1 MVSGVQRWL
10 HEALHS
16 YVRAA
21 PVDSVGAALQ
31 FRRPGRR
38 AGAAPTRQSY
48 NMPFVLGPSVDIRV
62 LPSLSLET
70 GVLYHRIGRST
81 DNFVS
86 FYPENAVTLG
96 FETSHGSALEL
107 PLLAKF
113 RFKSERSAWRPF
125 LTAGPT
131 VRRTS
136 ITTDSSRST
145 SILSGSSLSAI
156 GTSLFAARTTTQW
169 NVDPTVGAGAS
180 FRTGRFHIE
189 PEVRYSYWGAG
200 TTGPVRKNQV
210 NFLLGFRL

>member
-1 MVSGVQRWL
+1 MRLCILTFALLPLTASAQLFNFGVQGGVPAQPPL
-10 HEALHS
+10 
-16 YVRAA
+16 
-21 PVDSVGAALQ
+21 G
-31 FRRPGRR
+31 
-38 AGAAPTRQSY
+38 QSY

-70 GVLYHRIGRST
+70 GVLYHGIGRST